1 MWFFKTVYHIQMI
14 QSRSSPAALAIIDSD
29 VLDMDI
35 LSANLSEAVEVFQIK
50 KIFKCPLFDK
60 SLTKAGWIRPGW

>member
-1 MWFFKTVYHIQMI
+1 MI

-35 LSANLSEAVEVFQIK
+35 LSANLSEAVEKVFQIK